1 MSFVSIKDEIKKVV
15 DELFEDMDVE
25 VVLKDSVSADELE
38 ELKVNLEQLGI
49 DLVKRDL
56 LRQIEEGEK

>member
-25 VVLKDSVSADELE
+25 VVLKDSMSAEELE

-56 LRQIEEGEK
+56 LRQLEEREK

>member
-25 VVLKDSVSADELE
+25 VVLKDSVSAEELE

-49 DLVKRDL
+49 DLVTRDL
-56 LRQIEEGEK
+56 LRQIAKGEK

>member
-25 VVLKDSVSADELE
+25 VVLKDSMSAEELE
-38 ELKVNLEQLGI
+38 ELKVNLAQLGI

-56 LRQIEEGEK
+56 LRQLEEREK

>member
-49 DLVKRDL
+49 DLVTRDL
-56 LRQIEEGEK
+56 LRQIAKGEK